1 MTPEYGS
8 GGSYSVRMDG
18 PFAMGVGDGGNLL
31 ATIHAPV
38 TNWKGGE
45 SPYSQV
51 VDIENISIN
60 SKIDLQL
67 TADQMELFYDQT
79 IAFTTV
85 NEDGVVTL
93 FAIGDKPKA
102 DCEFQ
107 ITITE
112 VAAV

>member
-1 MTPEYGS
+1 MATEYGS
-8 GGSYSVRMDG
+8 GGSYTVQMNG
-18 PFAMGVGDGGNLL
+18 PFAMGGSSGGNHIS
-31 ATIHAPV
+31 TINAPV
-38 TNWKGGE
+38 ANWKGGD

-51 VDIENISIN
+51 IDIENISVN

-67 TADQMELFYDQT
+67 SADQMELFFDQT

-102 DCEFQ
+102 DCTFQ

-112 VAAV
+112 VVAV